1 MNDREVIELLAS
13 ILSGRVV
20 TDPILKEIDRETSSS
35 SINARRT
42 TGRRRGVRG
51 SEQRDAKLK
60 RKVSGYQK
68 EFGRQYKK
76 LKKAHPRT
84 SPKMLMKKAHR
95 LTKKVRK

>member
-35 SINARRT
+35 SINARRS

-51 SEQRDAKLK
+51 SRKSKTQAK
-60 RKVSGYQK
+60 S
-68 EFGRQYKK
+68 
-76 LKKAHPRT
+76 
-84 SPKMLMKKAHR
+84 
-95 LTKKVRK
+95 

>member
-20 TDPILKEIDRETSSS
+20 TDPINAEIDREKSSS
-35 SINARRT
+35 SFNARAA
-42 TGRRRGVRG
+42 TGRRRGTRG
-51 SEQRDAKLK
+51 SEQRTAKAK

-84 SPKMLMKKAHR
+84 SPQMLMKKAHR